1 MVIIVSLFHLF
12 TFSPLTAV
20 AQSLSLSHAHG
31 VYDRPFALTVALP
44 EEGGGTIRYTL
55 DGSEPTAAS
64 TAYTA
69 PLQVAGTTILR
80 AAAYGEDGKRTTD
93 IVTATYLFL
102 NDVLNQ
108 PDEPAGYP
116 TEWGLYT
123 QISGRAKADYGMDA
137 EMTGDSKLRPKI
149 LQGLKDL
156 PILSIVTD
164 KDNLFSHENDEDRG
178 GIYIFTGPPVGDDTG
193 HGWTRPASVEIF
205 TPSTS
210 TSTSTSTTSTQ
221 QFTSTTN
228 TQHLTPNT
236 LIDLST
242 TCGLRLHGGHGRLA
256 EKNPKHSFRLV
267 FKEKYGP
274 KTLKYPLFGENEPK
288 KFDQLVL
295 RCHFGNAWQHWS
307 ESNRQNAQYTRDVWA
322 RRMQRKIGRTS
333 VNARYVNLFLNG
345 MYWGMYNLAERVD
358 DQFGE
363 DHLGG
368 KTEETD
374 VIKIEEDGG
383 NHIEASEGTQDAWD
397 LMVNTARQVD
407 GSANGQAAYELLSD
421 SLLDVDNFID
431 YMIINQYAGNTD
443 WDHHNWYAI
452 RRHNNDSV
460 SSRGFQFLCWDS
472 EIIFENLYEN
482 VLGKNNGSGFPTG
495 IFQNLL
501 RNEQFARR
509 YRKRAKELL
518 SDEGLLGQQSVV
530 EVWDSLYHTIEN
542 ALYAEAARWGDYR
555 RDVHRWQSKGE
566 LYTVD
571 NQFMKERRRLLND
584 YFPYRTDVVL
594 DYILSYVG
602 IDDFEAPEEWV
613 KLTAQMFHE
622 WNGTGKDA
630 QPLDKQVNVDWNMGK
645 RAGGGTAVAGFTSV
659 SEYQYADLSEY
670 EALVLR
676 GTGSGLR
683 ILANRVATNGRPWK
697 QIIVSFDSSD
707 PYWNAEYQAI
717 VLPLADL
724 MNMDDTNG
732 NHRKDNYLHLNALK
746 VDWNSSCQVNAV
758 YLVPAA
764 AMAIN
769 QPSADG
775 TPAGNSSLFTL
786 HSSLY
791 NLQGQKVERPVR
803 GGIYI
808 RNGKKIVVR

>member
-1 MVIIVSLFHLF
+1 MLAADVK
-12 TFSPLTAV
+12 
-20 AQSLSLSHAHG
+20 
-31 VYDRPFALTVALP
+31 VY
-44 EEGGGTIRYTL
+44 YTL
-55 DGSEPTAAS
+55 DGTEPTTSSAQ
-64 TAYTA
+64 YNA
-69 PLQVAGTTILR
+69 PLQVNHNTVVR
-80 AAAYGEDGKRTTD
+80 AAAFREDERLTD
-93 IVTATYLFL
+93 ISTATYLFVD
-102 NDVLNQ
+102 DVLNQ
-108 PDEPAGYP
+108 TATPEGYP
-116 TEWGLYT
+116 TTWGSFT
-123 QISGRAKADYGMDA
+123 EKSGTAIADYGMDD
-137 EMTGDSKLRPKI
+137 EMTNDPMLRPRI
-149 LQGLKDL
+149 IEGLKDL
-156 PILSIVTD
+156 PVLSLVTD
-164 KDNLFSHENDEDRG
+164 KDNLFSHENDSVRG

-205 TPSTS
+205 E
-210 TSTSTSTTSTQ
+210 
-221 QFTSTTN
+221 TTN
-228 TQHLTPNT
+228 SLHPSSIIHHPSSIIHHPSSITHHPSSIIHHPSSIIHHPSSIIHHPSSITHHPSSITP
-236 LIDLST
+236 LDLST

-274 KTLKYPLFGENEPK
+274 KTLNYPLFGENEPM

-683 ILANRVATNGRPWK
+683 ILANRIATNGRPWK

-732 NHRKDNYLHLNALK
+732 NHLKDNYLHLNALK